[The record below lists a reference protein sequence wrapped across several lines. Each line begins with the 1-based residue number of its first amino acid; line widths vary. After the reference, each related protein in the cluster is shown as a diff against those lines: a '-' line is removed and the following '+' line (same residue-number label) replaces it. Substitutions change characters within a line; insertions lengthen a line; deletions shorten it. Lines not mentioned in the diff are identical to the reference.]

1 MAYWVVGPGYASGTN
16 SNARYVDHH
25 MVKISSLSYLVL
37 HEEHEGEDRLQYKSR
52 SHDYQSDEPEHE
64 QRPEPRVIESTE
76 SGLSLSS
83 ASVSSLAKFE
93 IYDKQTGV
101 LLGDSEAADKVEQ
114 HVTSSQRR
122 NASSKYARILRAL
135 INPRGQHSANIQHGS
150 QEPFPLDEDALR
162 SLFSAANE
170 LFFAGELSQRV
181 TWDWSDSTSPRFE
194 HSVVG
199 TTAVRR
205 SKSINGWETLMVL
218 SSPVLRDPS
227 FSRHLLI
234 ATFLHEMIHSF
245 LYIKCGLDASRE
257 GGHTGG
263 FRRIAHIIDEWVG
276 RDYLRLAAL
285 EADLDYFRLTPST
298 PQGYN
303 GDINHHNRLHH
314 TMGHTAY
321 DEHEA
326 RQW

>member
-1 MAYWVVGPGYASGTN
+1 MAYWVVGPGYATGTN
-16 SNARYVDHH
+16 SHAQYVDHH
-25 MVKISSLSYLVL
+25 KVNVSSLSYLVL
-37 HEEHEGEDRLQYKSR
+37 HEEHEGEDGLQYKSR
-52 SHDYQSDEPEHE
+52 SHDYHSDEPEHE
-64 QRPEPRVIESTE
+64 PRLEPPLVESTE

-93 IYDKQTGV
+93 QYDKQAGV
-101 LLGDSEAADKVEQ
+101 LLGDLEAADKVAE
-114 HVTSSQRR
+114 HVASSQKR
-122 NASSKYARILRAL
+122 NAYSKYARILRAL
-135 INPRGQHSANIQHGS
+135 INPRGQHLANIQQGS

-181 TWDWSDSTSPRFE
+181 AWDWSDSSSSRFE

-205 SKSINGWETLMVL
+205 SKGINGWETLMVL
-218 SSPVLRDPS
+218 SSPVLRDPG

-245 LYIKCGLDASRE
+245 LYIKCGLDASRD
-257 GGHTGG
+257 GGHTEG
-263 FRRIAHIIDEWVG
+263 FRRIACIIDEWAG

-285 EADLDYFRLTPST
+285 EADLDYFRLTPT
-298 PQGYN
+298 THQGYN
-303 GDINHHNRLHH
+303 GGMNYHAHSKQTRTHS
-314 TMGHTAY
+314 AY